1 MQGTN
6 GNGEGL
12 LTLGQ
17 NPIHTLPNNPIQTG
31 QGQGLGSS
39 LGFNPIQS
47 GLATVKRS
55 SMSRAE
61 GQAVLEEAFRA
72 STLSRRG
79 GRADAGDGRVPF
91 RREASVPRATAAWS
105 DSLPRKDLFTS
116 NTGSLPR
123 RDKAGLGRP
132 EPPATAP
139 KPQEGQQGQHGQQGQ
154 QGQHGQQGQQGQ
166 QGQPVQQGL
175 EQIRLDG
182 GPQLNRDNPFRD
194 AFLGGSVPN
203 IKMNYKLCSTCTK
216 EIFVCAKFYLI
227 STG

>member
-12 LTLGQ
+12 LAHVQ
-17 NPIHTLPNNPIQTG
+17 NPLHVPNPIQT
-31 QGQGLGSS
+31 GQGLGSS
-39 LGFNPIQS
+39 LGLGLNPIQS
-47 GLATVKRS
+47 GLATVKRN

-116 NTGSLPR
+116 NIHENVNAGRIVSLY
-123 RDKAGLGRP
+123 
-132 EPPATAP
+132 PPSPVTANCICSDL
-139 KPQEGQQGQHGQQGQ
+139 
-154 QGQHGQQGQQGQ
+154 
-166 QGQPVQQGL
+166 VA
-175 EQIRLDG
+175 
-182 GPQLNRDNPFRD
+182 NPWCMYVIGTELAQD
-194 AFLGGSVPN
+194 
-203 IKMNYKLCSTCTK
+203 
-216 EIFVCAKFYLI
+216 
-227 STG
+227 

>member
-12 LTLGQ
+12 LTHGQ
-17 NPIHTLPNNPIQTG
+17 NPIHTVPNPTQTG
-31 QGQGLGSS
+31 QQGLGSS
-39 LGFNPIQS
+39 LGLGLNPIQS
-47 GLATVKRS
+47 GLATVKRN

-139 KPQEGQQGQHGQQGQ
+139 KPQDGQQQQGQ

-166 QGQPVQQGL
+166 PGQQGL

-194 AFLGGSVPN
+194 TILGGTLSSALLS
-203 IKMNYKLCSTCTK
+203 IKKTLSK
-216 EIFVCAKFYLI
+216 EKGV
-227 STG
+227 

>member
-12 LTLGQ
+12 LAHVQ
-17 NPIHTLPNNPIQTG
+17 NPLHVPNPIQTG
-31 QGQGLGSS
+31 PGLGSS
-39 LGFNPIQS
+39 LGLGLNPIQS
-47 GLATVKRS
+47 GLATVKRN

-105 DSLPRKDLFTS
+105 DSLPRKDLFAS

-132 EPPATAP
+132 EPPPTAP
-139 KPQEGQQGQHGQQGQ
+139 KPQDSQHQQGQ
-154 QGQHGQQGQQGQ
+154 QQQGQLGQQQ
-166 QGQPVQQGL
+166 QGQLGQQGL

-182 GPQLNRDNPFRD
+182 GAQLNRDNPFRD
-194 AFLGGSVPN
+194 AFLGGNVPN
-203 IKMNYKLCSTCTK
+203 I
-216 EIFVCAKFYLI
+216 
-227 STG
+227 

>member
-12 LTLGQ
+12 LAHVQ
-17 NPIHTLPNNPIQTG
+17 NPLHVPNPIQT
-31 QGQGLGSS
+31 GQGLGSS
-39 LGFNPIQS
+39 LGLGLNPIQS
-47 GLATVKRS
+47 GLATVKRN

-105 DSLPRKDLFTS
+105 DSLPRKDLFAS

-132 EPPATAP
+132 EPPPTAP
-139 KPQEGQQGQHGQQGQ
+139 KPQDSQHQQGQ
-154 QGQHGQQGQQGQ
+154 QQQGQLGQQQQGQQQQGQQGQ
-166 QGQPVQQGL
+166 QGQQSQPGL

-182 GPQLNRDNPFRD
+182 GAQLNRDNPFRD
-194 AFLGGSVPN
+194 AFLGGNVPN
-203 IKMNYKLCSTCTK
+203 IQITTK
-216 EIFVCAKFYLI
+216 IMVYVSQEDGK
-227 STG
+227 GQN